1 MKRDYRLRGLS
12 SEHHHALVLARWV
25 RSRRAPEWSAGAGEA
40 LGKRFAAEL
49 APHFAVEEEIL
60 LPALLATGAGELV
73 DRTLADHAA
82 LRGLSERAAKGDGE
96 AAAAFASRLTAHVR
110 FEERELFPA
119 CERLLPAEVLERVG
133 ELRPPPGG
141 RSSPRPEAPH
151 E

>member
-1 MKRDYRLRGLS
+1 MKRDHRLRGLS

-25 RSRRAPEWSAGAGEA
+25 SRRAPEWSAGAGEA

-49 APHFAVEEEIL
+49 APHFAVEEDVL
-60 LPALLATGAGELV
+60 LPALLAAGAGELV

-82 LRGLSERAAKGDGE
+82 LRGQCQRAADGDGE
-96 AAAAFASRLTAHVR
+96 SAAAFASRLTAHVR

-133 ELRPPPGG
+133 ERAPPPGG

>member
-1 MKRDYRLRGLS
+1 MKRDHRLRGLS

-25 RSRRAPEWSAGAGEA
+25 SRRAAEWTVEAGET
-40 LGKRFAAEL
+40 LGERFAAEL
-49 APHFAVEEEIL
+49 APHFAVEEDIL
-60 LPALLATGAGELV
+60 LPALLAAGAGALV

-82 LRGLSERAAKGDGE
+82 LRGLGERAAKGDGE

-119 CERLLPAEVLERVG
+119 CERLLPAEVLDRVG
-133 ELRPPPGG
+133 ERAPHPA
-141 RSSPRPEAPH
+141 SSGPAHMEAPH